1 MKVALLGAG
10 HIGQT
15 IARLLHGSGDYRL
28 TVIDRSADALARLAL
43 PGVATRVLGD
53 APGVAGN
60 DAAAAE
66 AALRSAIAGLYAAA
80 PGAAAPGSAGS
91 PAISNSSTP

>member
-66 AALRSAIAGLYAAA
+66 AALRAD
-80 PGAAAPGSAGS
+80 
-91 PAISNSSTP
+91 